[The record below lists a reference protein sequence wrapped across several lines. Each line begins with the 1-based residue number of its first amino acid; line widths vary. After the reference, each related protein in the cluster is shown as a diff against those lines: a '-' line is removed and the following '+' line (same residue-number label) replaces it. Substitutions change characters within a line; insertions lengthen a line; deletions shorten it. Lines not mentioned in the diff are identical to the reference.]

1 MTTESNSYD
10 SALTKFV
17 KDNHS
22 SLSLL
27 YGATPDQVSTDD
39 LKIMLGY
46 TANLELRSV
55 FEFKGRLG
63 PEALFEIR
71 RIPSSSRTL
80 ESAAKAIAHHEV
92 GLVINK
98 PLSKAR
104 EVLPTYG
111 KAISSYVS
119 EWRMR
124 KMRATFRKLV
134 DASLDVDRKTSA
146 LLDTVKA
153 FREVPSLQ
161 NKIKVQVAIKSVN
174 KSLLSAHFHAKAG
187 AAWSLRA
194 GFTGIQAA
202 RAVNT
207 VYIQRI
213 SKLANSFEK
222 LDSFLQK
229 QGISSNVSDGIH
241 RRKKILNRELM
252 LANADPS
259 LNNEILDQ
267 AEAKPVK
274 KFEHGAPNYA

>member
-1 MTTESNSYD
+1 MSTDYNSYD
-10 SALTKFV
+10 SALTRFV

-22 SLSLL
+22 HLSML
-27 YGATPDQVSTDD
+27 YGTTPDQVSPDD

-71 RIPSSSRTL
+71 RIPASSRTL
-80 ESAAKAIAHHEV
+80 DTAARAIAHHEV

-104 EVLPTYG
+104 DVLPSYG
-111 KAISSYVS
+111 KALTSYVS
-119 EWRMR
+119 EWRTR

-134 DASLDVDRKTSA
+134 DASLEVERQTIA
-146 LLDTVKA
+146 LLDNVRA

-161 NKIKVQVAIKSVN
+161 NKMKVQISIKAVN

-207 VYIQRI
+207 VYIKKI
-213 SKLANSFEK
+213 TKLAGSFER
-222 LDSFLQK
+222 LDEFLQR
-229 QGISSNVSDGIH
+229 QGIPSKVAEGIN

-252 LANADPS
+252 LANADPE
-259 LNNEILDQ
+259 LNKEMLDMV
-267 AEAKPVK
+267 EARPSK

>member
-1 MTTESNSYD
+1 MSTAFNSYD

-22 SLSLL
+22 HLSLL
-27 YGATPDQVSTDD
+27 YGATPDQVSQDD

-55 FEFKGRLG
+55 FEFKGKLG

-71 RIPSSSRTL
+71 RIPASSRTL
-80 ESAAKAIAHHEV
+80 DTAARAIAHHEV

-104 EVLPTYG
+104 DVLPSYG
-111 KAISSYVS
+111 KALTSYVS
-119 EWRMR
+119 EWRTR

-134 DASLDVDRKTSA
+134 DASLEVDNKTRT
-146 LLDTVKA
+146 LLATVKA

-161 NKIKVQVAIKSVN
+161 NKIKVQVAIKGVN

-202 RAVNT
+202 RAINT
-207 VYIQRI
+207 VYITRI
-213 SKLANSFEK
+213 TRLANSFEK
-222 LDSFLQK
+222 LDDFLQR
-229 QGISSNVSDGIH
+229 QGIPSNVSEGIN

-259 LNNEILDQ
+259 FNNDLMDS
-267 AEAKPVK
+267 AEVKPAKN
-274 KFEHGAPNYA
+274 FEHGTPNYA

>member
-1 MTTESNSYD
+1 MSIQVDGYEA
-10 SALTKFV
+10 ALTKFV

-22 SLSLL
+22 HLSLL
-27 YGATPDQVSTDD
+27 YGTTPDQVSQDD

-55 FEFKGRLG
+55 FEFKQKLG
-63 PEALFEIR
+63 PDALFEIR
-71 RIPSSSRTL
+71 RIPSSLRHL
-80 ESAAKAIAHHEV
+80 ETAAKAIAHHEV

-98 PLSKAR
+98 PLSRAR
-104 EVLPTYG
+104 DVLPTYG
-111 KAISSYVS
+111 KALSSYVT
-119 EWRMR
+119 EWRTR

-134 DASLDVDRKTSA
+134 DASVDVENKTRG

-153 FREVPSLQ
+153 YREIPSLQ
-161 NKIKVQVAIKSVN
+161 NKIKVQLALKSVN

-207 VYIQRI
+207 VYIKKITR
-213 SKLANSFEK
+213 LGNSFEK
-222 LDSFLQK
+222 LDRYLQS
-229 QGISSNVSDGIH
+229 QGIASKVSEGIN

-259 LNNEILDQ
+259 FNEDLMDT
-267 AEAKPVK
+267 AEAKPAK
-274 KFEHGAPNYA
+274 SYEHGAPNYA

>member
-1 MTTESNSYD
+1 MSTVFDSYD

-17 KDNHS
+17 RDNHS
-22 SLSLL
+22 HLSLL

-55 FEFKGRLG
+55 FEFKGKLG

-80 ESAAKAIAHHEV
+80 DTAAKAIAHHEV

-98 PLSKAR
+98 PLSRAR
-104 EVLPTYG
+104 DVLPTYG
-111 KAISSYVS
+111 KALTSYVA
-119 EWRMR
+119 EWRTR

-134 DASLDVDRKTSA
+134 DASLEVDNKTRK
-146 LLDTVKA
+146 LLETVRA

-161 NKIKVQVAIKSVN
+161 NKLKVQVAIKGVN

-202 RAVNT
+202 RAINT
-207 VYIQRI
+207 VYITRI
-213 SKLANSFEK
+213 TRLANSFEK
-222 LDSFLQK
+222 LDESLQRL
-229 QGISSNVSDGIH
+229 GIPSNVSEGIN

-259 LNNEILDQ
+259 FNSELMDNE
-267 AEAKPVK
+267 EMKPAKN
-274 KFEHGAPNYA
+274 FEHGTPNYA